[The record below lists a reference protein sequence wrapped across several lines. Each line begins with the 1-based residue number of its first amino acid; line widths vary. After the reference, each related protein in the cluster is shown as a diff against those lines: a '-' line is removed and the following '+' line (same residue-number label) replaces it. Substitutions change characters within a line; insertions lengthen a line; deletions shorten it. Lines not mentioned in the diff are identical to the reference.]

1 MTAALYTRS
10 ADTSLRLLT
19 KYGQNV
25 TRRSYTIG
33 TYDPATG
40 SNSNVT
46 VDTTRK
52 GALLDFGAGQTLER
66 GTLIQ
71 GGDKRLLL
79 DSASAPGPQDHFI
92 VGGIE
97 YVIVSI
103 GEVNPAGTPILYDIH
118 LRT

>member
-1 MTAALYTRS
+1 MTFDYAHTAA
-10 ADTSLRLLT
+10 TSLKLLT
-19 KYGQNV
+19 RFGQNV
-25 TRRSYTIG
+25 TRRSYTVG

-40 SNSNVT
+40 AATTST
-46 VDTTRK
+46 ADTTRK
-52 GALLDFGAGQTLER
+52 GVLLDFGAGQTLER

-79 DSASAPGPQDHFI
+79 DADAAPDPQDHFI

-103 GEVNPAGTPILYDIH
+103 GEVNPAGTPVLYDIH